1 MVLTAEA
8 RLWIQIGCIA
18 LLALAAWRVGGGPE
32 RALAATLLAMAG
44 SDQLYHLAFE
54 GLRFVPAAPTI
65 HLAIDLA
72 ALSAT
77 LVVALL
83 ANRIYPLW
91 FAAFQLI
98 AVFAHVAN
106 DVAPGVASL
115 AYRILYVGPSYFQI
129 ILLAG
134 GIWLHRRR
142 TRRHGPYRSWRTSS
156 SLSPAIRHRS
166 WPSG

>member
-1 MVLTAEA
+1 MVLAAEA
-8 RLWIQIGCIA
+8 RLWVQFGCIA
-18 LLALAAWRVGGGPE
+18 LVALAAWRVGGGPE
-32 RALAATLLAMAG
+32 RALAATLLAMVL
-44 SDQLYHLAFE
+44 SDQVYHLAFE
-54 GLRFVPAAPTI
+54 GLRFVPAAPAM
-65 HLAIDLA
+65 HLAIDVSALLA
-72 ALSAT
+72 ALA
-77 LVVALL
+77 VALL

-98 AVFAHVAN
+98 AVLAHVAN

-129 ILLAG
+129 MLLAG

-142 TRRHGPYRSWRTSS
+142 VRRHGPYRPWRTSS